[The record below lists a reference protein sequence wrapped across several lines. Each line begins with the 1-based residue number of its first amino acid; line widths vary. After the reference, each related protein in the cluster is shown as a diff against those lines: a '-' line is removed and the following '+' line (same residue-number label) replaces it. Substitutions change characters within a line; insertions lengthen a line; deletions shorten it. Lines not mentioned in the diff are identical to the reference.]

1 MFCKPLERSILRFWF
16 SRRFRSRLRF
26 SVMLDGHP
34 ILCDP
39 PPSPLGQLMRIP
51 YPFLRCHLTEP
62 VLERVRHVDILP
74 VAPCRGLPVH
84 QPTERRF
91 GVRRIM
97 LGVGS
102 VNRLAPP
109 GRQEYLHGGMAVA
122 AGPAI
127 EGFSNVRV
135 RFDFPARN
143 GLTKFGVA
151 ELPGIERLA
160 ADAEEVGELLVGQSE
175 QAHPI
180 RALDK
185 LRSISTRT
193 PNAARGA
200 VRLAPAGLFRTGF
213 RLGDVHQRTGNKR
226 GFHCV
231 LHHRDTRSYMA
242 PFQFHVEWKGS
253 NHYTPGSPKTFD
265 QPMRVMLGLRPK
277 RSRAARIARKSS
289 L

>member
-39 PPSPLGQLMRIP
+39 PPSPLGYLMRIP

-62 VLERVRHVDILP
+62 VLERARPVDLLP
-74 VAPCRGLPVH
+74 VAPSRGLPVH

-91 GVRRIM
+91 GVGRIM
-97 LGVGS
+97 LGVGN
-102 VNRLAPP
+102 VNGLACP
-109 GRQEYLHGGMAVA
+109 GRHEYLHGGMAVA
-122 AGPAI
+122 AGAAI

-135 RFDFPARN
+135 RLDFPARN

-151 ELPGIERLA
+151 DFPGIERFA
-160 ADAEEVGELLVGQSE
+160 ADAEKVGELLVGQSE
-175 QAHPI
+175 KAHPI
-180 RALDK
+180 RTLDK

-200 VRLAPAGLFRTGF
+200 VWLASAGLFRTGF
-213 RLGDVHQRTGNKR
+213 RLGDVHQRTD
-226 GFHCV
+226 H
-231 LHHRDTRSYMA
+231 
-242 PFQFHVEWKGS
+242 E
-253 NHYTPGSPKTFD
+253 
-265 QPMRVMLGLRPK
+265 
-277 RSRAARIARKSS
+277 AR
-289 L
+289 

>member
-1 MFCKPLERSILRFWF
+1 
-16 SRRFRSRLRF
+16 
-26 SVMLDGHP
+26 
-34 ILCDP
+34 
-39 PPSPLGQLMRIP
+39 
-51 YPFLRCHLTEP
+51 
-62 VLERVRHVDILP
+62 
-74 VAPCRGLPVH
+74 
-84 QPTERRF
+84 
-91 GVRRIM
+91 M

-102 VNRLAPP
+102 VNGLARP
-109 GRQEYLHGGMAVA
+109 GRHEDLHGIVAIA

-127 EGFSNVRV
+127 ESFSNVRV

-151 ELPGIERLA
+151 ELPGIQRFA
-160 ADAEEVGELLVGQSE
+160 ADAEKVGELMVGQSE

-185 LRSISTRT
+185 LRSIPTRT

-242 PFQFHVEWKGS
+242 PFIPRGMNAADTSAWQGAS
-253 NHYTPGSPKTFD
+253 SL
-265 QPMRVMLGLRPK
+265 RVM
-277 RSRAARIARKSS
+277 S
-289 L
+289 